1 MAHGSPEA
9 LPSIESLLLQRLL
22 AEVEAR
28 QITRAQPTYVIEQQT
43 ASRHTTLIRTLWS
56 LLWALSVILCIFV
69 VKYIDSQTIAPRSDA
84 GQSRAIESLTASLGG
99 QQKELSAMVDAL
111 QGLAGTIA
119 LDSTRA
125 AAIPD
130 ILNRLT
136 TEFQRVRPPLV
147 RNPVDPGAPATTT
160 QDAELAPIPLGG
172 HHHAPIE
179 GATVAPD
186 GATVHYNSLGVMDYW
201 LVPRAVAGIRSMVK
215 VVPIS
220 QSSGGSFVH
229 HVAEAKDYFLTSA
242 GDWVLLPEGSGKQ

>member
-1 MAHGSPEA
+1 MRSTILTIFPHPSDRVDRTSDCVSRKRPALSAAAGPQPTETRGAVAHGSPEA

-136 TEFQRVRPPLV
+136 TEFQ
-147 RNPVDPGAPATTT
+147 
-160 QDAELAPIPLGG
+160 
-172 HHHAPIE
+172 
-179 GATVAPD
+179 
-186 GATVHYNSLGVMDYW
+186 
-201 LVPRAVAGIRSMVK
+201 
-215 VVPIS
+215 
-220 QSSGGSFVH
+220 
-229 HVAEAKDYFLTSA
+229 
-242 GDWVLLPEGSGKQ
+242 